1 MRQGTYYRNLYDPVT
16 GFIRP
21 KKEDGSL
28 PEPFDP
34 MKAWDGFQE
43 GNAYQYTWYAPH
55 DVAGLMALIGK
66 EAFNRRLN
74 EMFESASKMQ
84 FGGGSEEI
92 HSFSGIEKRYNHGNQ
107 PGLHQPWLFNYSGQP
122 WLTQK
127 WVRAICDDFY
137 GLEPLRGYGVGQDED
152 QGQLGAW
159 YVLAALG
166 LFDVQGH
173 AAMNPTFQL
182 GSPLF
187 DRARILLDPTYYEG
201 KELVIETK
209 NNGKKNPYIQS
220 VQWNGQ
226 PITNSWVLRNTLVKG
241 GTLQVE
247 LGERPNTKWGVGA
260 PPPSMSTEGQ

>member
-1 MRQGTYYRNLYDPVT
+1 
-16 GFIRP
+16 
-21 KKEDGSL
+21 
-28 PEPFDP
+28 
-34 MKAWDGFQE
+34 
-43 GNAYQYTWYAPH
+43 
-55 DVAGLMALIGK
+55 
-66 EAFNRRLN
+66 
-74 EMFESASKMQ
+74 MFENASKSQ
-84 FGGGSEEI
+84 FSGGSEEI
-92 HSFSGIEKRYNHGNQ
+92 HSFSGIEKLYNHGNQ
-107 PGLHQPWLFNYSGQP
+107 PCLHQPWLFNYSGQP

-187 DRARILLDPTYYEG
+187 DRARILLDPAYYEG
-201 KELVIETK
+201 SELIVETK
-209 NNGKKNPYIQS
+209 NNGKQKRYIQS
-220 VQWNGQ
+220 VQFNGQ
-226 PITNSWVLRNTLVKG
+226 PVADTWILRSALMKG

-247 LGERPNTKWGVGA
+247 LGETPNTAWGVGT
-260 PPPSMSTEGQ
+260 PPPSMSTEKQ

>member
-1 MRQGTYYRNLYDPVT
+1 
-16 GFIRP
+16 
-21 KKEDGSL
+21 
-28 PEPFDP
+28 
-34 MKAWDGFQE
+34 
-43 GNAYQYTWYAPH
+43 
-55 DVAGLMALIGK
+55 
-66 EAFNRRLN
+66 
-74 EMFESASKMQ
+74 
-84 FGGGSEEI
+84 
-92 HSFSGIEKRYNHGNQ
+92 
-107 PGLHQPWLFNYSGQP
+107 
-122 WLTQK
+122 LTQK

-201 KELVIETK
+201 SELIVETK
-209 NNGKKNPYIQS
+209 NNGKQKRYIQS
-220 VQWNGQ
+220 VQFNGQ
-226 PITNSWVLRNTLVKG
+226 PVADTWILRSALMKG

-247 LGERPNTKWGVGA
+247 LGETPNTAWGVGT
-260 PPPSMSTEGQ
+260 PPPSMSTEKQ